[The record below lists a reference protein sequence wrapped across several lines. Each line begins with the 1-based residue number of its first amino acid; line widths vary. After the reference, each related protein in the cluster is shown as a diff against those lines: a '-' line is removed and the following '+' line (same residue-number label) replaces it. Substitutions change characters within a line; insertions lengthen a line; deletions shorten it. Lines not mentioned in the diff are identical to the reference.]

1 MVRFTGSVPT
11 QCSNNVSSA
20 VIHTAT
26 KLFIFRPLFA
36 TETALH
42 TRVIIYLDIKAALR
56 VFIQTVGMC
65 TSTCALM
72 RWITCR
78 LPPHMRSTHYG
89 SRIHHFTR
97 HFTDLYGIYVGNVS
111 VLCAKVVLLSR
122 CRANV
127 SQNAETRAP
136 VWFVVVQHVVARRL
150 PLDGE
155 RRGSSSTCL
164 RSVCACAGRDT
175 WDYRLVLRDFMG
187 MHAVVSCVLL

>member
-11 QCSNNVSSA
+11 RCSNVSSV

-26 KLFIFRPLFA
+26 KLFVYFRFCNGSIQ
-36 TETALH
+36 TALH

-56 VFIQTVGMC
+56 VFIQTVCMC
-65 TSTCALM
+65 MSTCALM
-72 RWITCR
+72 WWITC
-78 LPPHMRSTHYG
+78 PPHMRSTHYG
-89 SRIHHFTR
+89 STIHHFTR
-97 HFTDLYGIYVGNVS
+97 PFTDLYGIYVGNVS

-127 SQNAETRAP
+127 SQNAETMAP

-155 RRGSSSTCL
+155 RRGSNMSAL
-164 RSVCACAGRDT
+164 SVCMCR
-175 WDYRLVLRDFMG
+175 
-187 MHAVVSCVLL
+187 